1 VRSSVCVTSK
11 TQAGLMVTTLGVTT
25 AHDRGDDR
33 DALLALPDHTAGFQP
48 GVEAAY
54 VACVWA
60 GIENA
65 VVVRF

>member
-1 VRSSVCVTSK
+1 
-11 TQAGLMVTTLGVTT
+11 MVTTLGVTT

-33 DALLALPDHTAGFQP
+33 DALLALPDHAASLQP
-48 GVEAAY
+48 GGEATHASD
-54 VACVWA
+54 VRA